1 MTPLLVL
8 LTLACVLGIAIG
20 QILFKQAAM
29 SIQVA
34 TAWQDWVFNGWLL
47 SALVLYG
54 ATTLFW
60 VWILR
65 QAPLHLAYPFMGLAF
80 IIVPC
85 MEYFFFGT
93 AVSVRT
99 LLGGALILA
108 GVVLCANA

>member
-1 MTPLLVL
+1 MTPALIM
-8 LTLACVLGIAIG
+8 LTLTCVLGIACG

-29 SIQVA
+29 SIEVA
-34 TAWQDWVFNGWLL
+34 TAWQHWVFNGWLL
-47 SALVLYG
+47 AALALYG

-85 MEYFFFGT
+85 LEYFLFGT
-93 AVSVRT
+93 VISVRT
-99 LLGGALILA
+99 LLGGMLIMV
-108 GVVLCANA
+108 GVILCANA